1 MDFAPAMVNLGYLI
15 FKCAKNNIKLN
26 YGNKLMVDEMQNIN
40 PSNIFGDDADDA
52 YFDAATQLKLALSHD
67 PNLADANYLMG
78 VLYEFGLGVSLN
90 HEIAQE
96 YYLKASKVGHVKAN
110 TKLGHFAYSGV
121 RRGEFLNSAKDPVAP
136 ISG

>member
-15 FKCAKNNIKLN
+15 FKSAKNNIKLN

-40 PSNIFGDDADDA
+40 PSNIFGEDLDDA
-52 YFDAATQLKLALSHD
+52 YFDSATQLKLALSHD

-78 VLYEFGLGVSLN
+78 VLYEFGLGVDLN
-90 HEIAQE
+90 HEIAHE
-96 YYLKASKVGHVKAN
+96 YYLKASKCGHVKAN

-121 RRGEFLNSAKDPVAP
+121 RRGEFLNSSKDPVAP
-136 ISG
+136 